1 MSYYEKHS
9 KIWKEII
16 MKNNLTNASNK
27 QNGTIDEIKELCIK
41 ELFNGQ
47 NIMNMRPEELKL
59 VQLTLRLIEETI
71 AVNGEVAKVLEG
83 ISTNLELLLSETTK
97 ES

>member
-1 MSYYEKHS
+1 
-9 KIWKEII
+9 
-16 MKNNLTNASNK
+16 MKNNLANALNK

-41 ELFNGQ
+41 ELLNGQ

>member
-1 MSYYEKHS
+1 ME
-9 KIWKEII
+9 
-16 MKNNLTNASNK
+16 NNLTNALNK
-27 QNGTIDEIKELCIK
+27 QKGTIDEIQELCIK

-59 VQLTLRLIEETI
+59 AQLTLRLIEETV
-71 AVNGEVAKVLEG
+71 AVKDEVAKVLER
-83 ISTNLELLLSETTK
+83 ISTNLELLVAERTK

>member
-1 MSYYEKHS
+1 
-9 KIWKEII
+9 
-16 MKNNLTNASNK
+16 MKNNLTNALNK
-27 QNGTIDEIKELCIK
+27 QSGTIDEIKELCIK

>member
-1 MSYYEKHS
+1 
-9 KIWKEII
+9 
-16 MKNNLTNASNK
+16 MKNNLTNALNK

-41 ELFNGQ
+41 ELFNGK
-47 NIMNMRPEELKL
+47 NIMNMRPEELRL
-59 VQLTLRLIEETI
+59 VQLTLRLIEETM

>member
-1 MSYYEKHS
+1 
-9 KIWKEII
+9 
-16 MKNNLTNASNK
+16 MKNNLTNALNK

-41 ELFNGQ
+41 ELFDGQ
-47 NIMNMRPEELKL
+47 NIMNMRPEELRL

>member
-1 MSYYEKHS
+1 
-9 KIWKEII
+9 
-16 MKNNLTNASNK
+16 MKNNLTNALNK

-47 NIMNMRPEELKL
+47 NIMNMRPEELRL
-59 VQLTLRLIEETI
+59 VQLTLRLIEETM

>member
-1 MSYYEKHS
+1 
-9 KIWKEII
+9 
-16 MKNNLTNASNK
+16 MKNNLTNALNK

-59 VQLTLRLIEETI
+59 VQLTLRLIEETM

-83 ISTNLELLLSETTK
+83 ISTNMELLLSETTK

>member
-1 MSYYEKHS
+1 M
-9 KIWKEII
+9 
-16 MKNNLTNASNK
+16 
-27 QNGTIDEIKELCIK
+27 
-41 ELFNGQ
+41 FNGQ
-47 NIMNMRPEELKL
+47 DIMNMRPEELRL

-71 AVNGEVAKVLEG
+71 AVNSEVAKVLEG

>member
-1 MSYYEKHS
+1 ME
-9 KIWKEII
+9 
-16 MKNNLTNASNK
+16 NNLTNALNK
-27 QNGTIDEIKELCIK
+27 QKGTIDEIQELCIK

-59 VQLTLRLIEETI
+59 VQLTLRLIGETV
-71 AVNGEVAKVLEG
+71 AVNSEVAKVLEG
-83 ISTNLELLLSETTK
+83 ISMNLELLLSERMK

>member
-1 MSYYEKHS
+1 
-9 KIWKEII
+9 
-16 MKNNLTNASNK
+16 MKNNLTNALNK
-27 QNGTIDEIKELCIK
+27 QNRTIDEIKELCIK

-47 NIMNMRPEELKL
+47 DIMNMRPEELRL

>member
-1 MSYYEKHS
+1 
-9 KIWKEII
+9 
-16 MKNNLTNASNK
+16 MKNNLTNALNK

-41 ELFNGQ
+41 ELFDGQ
-47 NIMNMRPEELKL
+47 NIMNMRPEELRL
-59 VQLTLRLIEETI
+59 VQLTLRLIEETM

>member
-1 MSYYEKHS
+1 
-9 KIWKEII
+9 
-16 MKNNLTNASNK
+16 MKNNLTNALNK

-83 ISTNLELLLSETTK
+83 ISTNLKLLLSETTK

>member
-1 MSYYEKHS
+1 
-9 KIWKEII
+9 
-16 MKNNLTNASNK
+16 MKNNLTNALNK

-47 NIMNMRPEELKL
+47 DIMNMRPEELRL

>member
-1 MSYYEKHS
+1 
-9 KIWKEII
+9 
-16 MKNNLTNASNK
+16 MKNNLTNALNK

-47 NIMNMRPEELKL
+47 DIMNMRPEELRL

-71 AVNGEVAKVLEG
+71 EVNGEVAKVLEG

>member
-1 MSYYEKHS
+1 
-9 KIWKEII
+9 
-16 MKNNLTNASNK
+16 MKNNLTNALNK

-47 NIMNMRPEELKL
+47 DIMNIRPEELRL

-71 AVNGEVAKVLEG
+71 EVNGEVAKVLEG

>member
-1 MSYYEKHS
+1 
-9 KIWKEII
+9 
-16 MKNNLTNASNK
+16 MKNNLTNALNK

-59 VQLTLRLIEETI
+59 VQLTLRLIEETM

>member
-1 MSYYEKHS
+1 
-9 KIWKEII
+9 
-16 MKNNLTNASNK
+16 MKNNLANALNK
-27 QNGTIDEIKELCIK
+27 QNRTIDEIKELCIK
-41 ELFNGQ
+41 ELLDRQ
-47 NIMNMRPEELKL
+47 NIMNMRPEELRL